1 MLQDLGP
8 QPGAT
13 AQRRRHD
20 GQHSQYTDAI
30 WSQHRPKI
38 KGLYMDQNLTLKQTM
53 GKMKEHGFC
62 PSEKM
67 YKEKFQ
73 EWNFVKNLSKTAT
86 IRMLRKQQK
95 RQAEDPTKD
104 TIFMYRG
111 QEWTLGRVL
120 TSAKKGKISEEEV
133 RDTPT
138 PGDIVAVTPQKVSSS
153 PQASS
158 ASPSNRPGIPIEK
171 WTPMPSSSRTRLG
184 FLDVTWNG
192 QSLAVVGDKIQEAQS
207 HEQNGEL
214 EDAERRYREALAALE
229 NLLSPTHDDTN
240 IVGYHLASFY
250 AIHDRMDEADS
261 VLNWMTKKHVQ
272 RWGFLHSK
280 TQSHFLRILDMLKDW
295 SRGDTAM
302 AFAYRVLDRWDQ
314 NIDDLPRVSGNRK
327 DPTVAIDLTSDDKD
341 LDDALAEIDDP
352 ARADYQVEIA
362 NTRAERN
369 GGSAEGLFLRLAE
382 QCQKYPT
389 KLEMHTLK
397 IKASLVRLYQQ
408 REDGSQIGVA
418 LGEVRD
424 AIHAIL
430 ASSSEKTED
439 MMEVCIDV
447 IALCFK
453 DEDQQNAKDLY
464 QNVADKA
471 EDLFGSD
478 DDVTIGLLIR
488 IGNIYQN
495 ENQWSNAQPWFE
507 KALSASMSAGLHS
520 TMTER
525 LEKALENKRYS
536 VETLT
541 YRDIESCVRLRG
553 LRSYLGN

>member
-1 MLQDLGP
+1 MP
-8 QPGAT
+8 
-13 AQRRRHD
+13 
-20 GQHSQYTDAI
+20 
-30 WSQHRPKI
+30 
-38 KGLYMDQNLTLKQTM
+38 
-53 GKMKEHGFC
+53 
-62 PSEKM
+62 
-67 YKEKFQ
+67 
-73 EWNFVKNLSKTAT
+73 
-86 IRMLRKQQK
+86 
-95 RQAEDPTKD
+95 
-104 TIFMYRG
+104 
-111 QEWTLGRVL
+111 
-120 TSAKKGKISEEEV
+120 
-133 RDTPT
+133 
-138 PGDIVAVTPQKVSSS
+138 
-153 PQASS
+153 
-158 ASPSNRPGIPIEK
+158 SPS
-171 WTPMPSSSRTRLG
+171 RTQLG
-184 FLDVTWNG
+184 FLNVTWNG
-192 QSLAVVGDKIQEAQS
+192 QSLAVVEDKIQDAQS

-214 EDAERRYREALAALE
+214 EDAERRYREALATLE

-240 IVGYHLASFY
+240 MVGYHLASFY
-250 AIHDRMDEADS
+250 ATHDRMDEADS

-280 TQSHFLRILDMLKDW
+280 THSHFLHILDMLKDW

-314 NIDDLPRVSGNRK
+314 NIDDLPRVSGNQK
-327 DPTVAIDLTSDDKD
+327 DPTVAIDLISDNKD

-362 NTRAERN
+362 TTRAERN
-369 GGSAEGLFLRLAE
+369 DGSAEGLFLRLAE

-408 REDGSQIGVA
+408 REDESQIGVA

-430 ASSSEKTED
+430 ASSSEKTEG

-464 QNVADKA
+464 QNVANKA
-471 EDLFGSD
+471 EDVFGSD
-478 DDVTIGLLIR
+478 DDVIIGLLIR

-507 KALSASMSAGLHS
+507 RALSASMSASLHS
-520 TMTER
+520 TMTKR

-541 YRDIESCVRLRG
+541 YRDIEHCVRLRG
-553 LRSYLGN
+553 LRSYLGNKIDFRGYT